1 MTSPTQR
8 QIDRLK
14 QAMQERHA
22 SLQTDIREV
31 LARSGEYPFGEL
43 ADVPDVGD
51 QSVIELLQD
60 LDNAAVHR
68 AIEEM
73 RDIESALR
81 RMNEG
86 HYGQCLDCGLAI
98 DHKRLQAFPTA
109 KRCLPCQEQY
119 EKTHAHVATPT
130 L

>member
-1 MTSPTQR
+1 MTTLPQR
-8 QIDRLK
+8 QIEHLR
-14 QAMQERHA
+14 ATMQERQVK
-22 SLQTDIREV
+22 LQAEVREV
-31 LARSGEYPFGEL
+31 FSRTGEYPFGEL

-68 AIEEM
+68 AVEEI
-73 RDIESALR
+73 RDIESSLQ
-81 RMNEG
+81 RMDEG
-86 HYGQCLDCGLAI
+86 HYGQCIDCGLAI
-98 DHKRLQAFPTA
+98 GYKRLEASPTA

-119 EKTHAHVATPT
+119 EKTHVHATAPT